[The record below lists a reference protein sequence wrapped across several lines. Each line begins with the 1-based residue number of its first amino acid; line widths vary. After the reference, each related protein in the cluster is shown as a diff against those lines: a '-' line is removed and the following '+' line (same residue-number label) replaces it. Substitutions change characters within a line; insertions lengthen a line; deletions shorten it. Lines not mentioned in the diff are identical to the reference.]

1 MTSAID
7 SALNDYLHTYK
18 NLIETDRDDPDRDDR
33 SITLSFPFHLA
44 AGHRIELTVTDWGR
58 GRCLISDSARTLGEI
73 EAAGYSVTPK
83 MKERLEGLATPH
95 GIRFVDTHLVLES
108 TYGDLGQ
115 SIQIFLET
123 SKTIGD
129 VYLVY
134 KRKSED
140 SAQELIGRVK
150 SVFNSAKLLYRSKQ
164 KIQGKHEAH
173 MIDLLVR
180 PNGLPGLALN
190 VLGGQN
196 THALA
201 QVWYCK
207 CDDIRSARAN
217 KNIKLALIYD
227 VGHDAWSEASK
238 GYLQEKANV
247 VLPGNSID
255 ELPKR
260 LAAEGIIQTT
270 KRRRQVR
277 HSRF

>member
-7 SALNDYLHTYK
+7 SALNDYLSAYK
-18 NLIETDRDDPDRDDR
+18 DLIETDRDDPERDDR

-44 AGHRIELTVTDWGR
+44 AGHRVEVTITDCGS

-73 EAAGYSVTPK
+73 EAAGYSVTHQ
-83 MKERLEGLATPH
+83 MKERLEALATPY

-108 TYGDLGQ
+108 THRDLGL
-115 SIQIFLET
+115 SIQTFLET

-129 VYLVY
+129 VYLVH
-134 KRKSED
+134 RRRTED
-140 SAQELIGRVK
+140 SAQELVSQVK
-150 SVFNSAKLLYRSKQ
+150 TILNSAKLLYRPKQ

-173 MIDLLVR
+173 MIDLLVP

-207 CDDIRSARAN
+207 CDDIRLAAAN
-217 KNIKLALIYD
+217 KNVKLALIYD
-227 VGHDAWSEASK
+227 VRHDVWSEASK
-238 GYLQEKANV
+238 GYLEEKANL
-247 VLPGNSID
+247 VLPGNSIE
-255 ELPKR
+255 ELPER
-260 LAAEGIIQTT
+260 LVAQGVIRSTAKQRRT
-270 KRRRQVR
+270 KRPR
-277 HSRF
+277 S